1 MRKLLLTLA
10 VLCGTVSAWA
20 QINYGKKTWTF
31 PATDHTLVTEVPA
44 KLFED
49 FKTNNNE
56 TELTPEKVGVY
67 TTMVRVNAEGDV
79 SATFQYNEGDIRMDI
94 SGIDFVNAEGTVI
107 ASDYHFGY
115 TGGSSSNNTYTLS
128 SVAAGDYT
136 LRLFVAAQKEDIT
149 SATTNDSRGTI
160 TLTGAWLY
168 PNGSTV
174 SAKNLYYIKNVRSGK
189 YVSNKGEGKQFVQ
202 QQNVDAGSYWYFVEA
217 SVEDMKGVESIPEGM
232 KPYWV
237 YSVANVN
244 PVENVTSGRFAPVD
258 AASYPGKIYYL
269 GVHTKDDKTGVVIKP
284 YNEDGASWN
293 DAGGGGEKVGHWIS
307 NDPGSLWSL
316 EVANKTEEELIADA
330 TTAKNNALTTLTNAG
345 NGYYINSSTTDAAK
359 SEIESIDVSTLEKA
373 CCSLIDG
380 RSADAIVAEALENAK
395 ITPTAGDRF
404 IMKNKERSGYLRA
417 YAEGDVKASELAN
430 DVFALDL
437 VWTLVAT
444 ETDGEFK
451 LYNERQGV
459 YVGVLSTSNNT
470 KMAYTT
476 DVNQAGIYEVS
487 QNGIYTLFHAKGQ
500 DAYGY
505 MHLSNWPGKEIVRWD
520 NGGPSQWL
528 LFKAPFEL
536 TTDPE
541 NPICYTIRSGRNPG
555 NYYFTL
561 DANKVKL
568 YNNRNLATD
577 NKTHWFFMLDTDK
590 NLKIYPLSDKENPMG
605 YITVADG
612 NTKLTNDAT
621 AENYVGDTY
630 TLYFN
635 EANAATYNNT
645 TFAFRPTT
653 GDQFVSNHGGTG
665 NYMGFYNNYNDN
677 GTRVAFEAVSYHVLK
692 QKIEG
697 TTSLYEHEGTEVN
710 QYFIS
715 EETKAAVGEATI
727 TLNAKP
733 GNSDDFTTAANS
745 FVMPSINQPES
756 NSFYRVRCVGGTN
769 YLSSETSVVS
779 DTDSEI
785 RFNMVGQNSADPN
798 QMFLYYGSALLSYT
812 QGLYINT
819 HAFNTIGTQSPVVF
833 TAAANGEKGQY
844 NIQVNSRYIYGQGN
858 TKNNHIDSGA
868 GTPTSTSTNGYNW
881 RLEPVTTLPFT
892 FKAAA
897 LGFATFNAPVAVEL
911 PEGISAYIGE
921 LNMDNNTLQMYRLDG
936 NQIPANTAVL
946 LRKEGVTEDET
957 VNFTVVSNVEAD
969 FGGVTNNLVGT
980 IAAENM
986 DDAKNCYSLQK
997 NNTTGK
1003 VGFYSK
1009 ASGGTKGGFKAWLET
1024 DKAVGARV
1032 FTIIFDGEDATGIKE
1047 SLGLEN
1053 ENVEIYDL
1061 SGRRLDKPAKGVNII
1076 GGKTVIVR

>member
-20 QINYGKKTWTF
+20 QINYGKQMWTF
-31 PATDHTLVTEVPA
+31 PATDHAQVSEVPA
-44 KLFED
+44 DIFTD
-49 FKTNNNE
+49 FSANYSG
-56 TELTPEKVGVY
+56 TELTGEKVGVY

-79 SATFQYNEGDIRMDI
+79 EATFQYSGGNIRMDV
-94 SGIDFVNAEGTVI
+94 SGIDIVNAEGNVV

-115 TGGSSSNNTYTLS
+115 TGGNSSDNTYTLP
-128 SVAAGDYT
+128 SVAVGDYT

-217 SVEDMKGVESIPEGM
+217 SVEDMKDVESIPEGM

-269 GVHTKDDKTGVVIKP
+269 GVHTKDAKTGMVIKP
-284 YNEDGASWN
+284 YNEDAASWN
-293 DAGGGGEKVGHWIS
+293 DANGEGNFVGHYYS
-307 NDPGSLWSL
+307 NDAGSLWSI

-330 TTAKNNALTTLTNAG
+330 TTAKNNALTSLTNAG
-345 NGYYINSSTTDAAK
+345 NAYYVNSLITDAARP
-359 SEIESIDVSTLEKA
+359 EVENLDVSTLEKA
-373 CCSLIDG
+373 CRSLI
-380 RSADAIVAEALENAK
+380 SVDAIVAGIWENSNVYV
-395 ITPTAGDRF
+395 TPTAGDRF
-404 IMKNKERSGYLRA
+404 IMKNKGRSGYLRA

-459 YVGVLSTSNNT
+459 YVGALSTSNNT

-476 DVNQAGIYEVS
+476 DANQAGIYEVS
-487 QNGIYTLFHAKGQ
+487 QNGVYTLFHAKGQ

-505 MHLSNWPGKEIVRWD
+505 MHLSNWGGKEIVRWD
-520 NGGPSQWL
+520 NGDASQWQ

-536 TTDPE
+536 TTDMK
-541 NPICYTIRSGRNPG
+541 NPICYAIRSGRDPG

-577 NKTHWFFMLDTDK
+577 NKTHWFFMLDADK

-605 YITVADG
+605 YITVGNG
-612 NTKLTNDAT
+612 NTKLTNDAN
-621 AENYVGDTY
+621 AANYAGDTY
-630 TLYFN
+630 SLYFN
-635 EANAATYNNT
+635 DASAATYNNT
-645 TFAFRPTT
+645 TFAFRPTA
-653 GDQFVSNHGGTG
+653 GDNFVSNHGGTT
-665 NYMGFYNNYNDN
+665 NYMGFYNEYNDH

-745 FVMPSINQPES
+745 FVVPSINQPE
-756 NSFYRVRCVGGTN
+756 NGKFYRLRCTGGEKLYVSSVISEDRLEMSALDATN
-769 YLSSETSVVS
+769 PNYMFVYDATEGNTGLLSYSQGKYITTHALNEIGSKTSVVFTS
-779 DTDSEI
+779 A
-785 RFNMVGQNSADPN
+785 QNGV
-798 QMFLYYGSALLSYT
+798 L
-812 QGLYINT
+812 
-819 HAFNTIGTQSPVVF
+819 
-833 TAAANGEKGQY
+833 GQY
-844 NIQVNSRYIYGQGN
+844 NISVGNRYIYGRGN
-858 TKNNHIDSGA
+858 TQNNHIDSGT
-868 GTPTSTSTNGYNW
+868 GTPTNANELGYNW
-881 RLEPVTTLPFT
+881 WLEEVTSLPFT
-892 FKAAA
+892 FKGAA
-897 LGFATFNAPVAVEL
+897 LGFATFNAPIAVEL

-921 LNMDNNTLQMYRLDG
+921 LNIENNTLQMYKFDG

-946 LRKEGVTEDET
+946 LRKEGVTEDAT
-957 VNFTVVSNVEAD
+957 VDFTIVSNAEED
-969 FGGVTNNLVGT
+969 FDGVTNSLVGT
-980 IAAENM
+980 VAAENL
-986 DDAKNCYSLQK
+986 DDTKNCYSLQK
-997 NNTTGK
+997 SNTTDK
-1003 VGFYSK
+1003 VGFYRK
-1009 ASGGTKGGFKAWLET
+1009 TTGTKGGFKAWVET
-1024 DKAVGARV
+1024 EKTEGARV

-1047 SLGLEN
+1047 ALGLEN